1 MAAVE
6 QLLLVVALVAV
17 CWVAYRLITGSKKP
31 DPPQQ
36 LTQIDRPSR
45 RGKGT

>member
-6 QLLLVVALVAV
+6 QLLLVVALVGV
-17 CWVAYRLITGSKKP
+17 CWAVYRLITGAKKP

-36 LTQIDRPSR
+36 VTQIDRPSR